1 MPRRARCGRAFASL
15 LAFAIMVPV
24 TVPGTAAADGARPQV
39 NPEERAAAMIRP
51 AVMYLAGQTYG
62 QVRLPG
68 GQLLSQF
75 GAGST
80 FPFVATWGC
89 TGFVVNPD
97 GWVATAGHC
106 VDPSTAKDLILKN
119 AASAYMDQFPDAPSG
134 RDLVAT
140 IEWLQKNARVEGDIP
155 DRGPEFSLTVLYGT
169 GTKVA
174 GKMPATVMDFRP
186 LGKGDVALLKVEQHN
201 LPSSELASDADVSIG
216 TSILAVGFP
225 QVTQRITGPSLD
237 PTNKSGTVSK
247 KSTMESI
254 PEYEINAAVTEGMSG
269 GPTIELNGEVI
280 GLNSFAPADEPQ
292 PFNFIAPA
300 DRLAV
305 MLAGKGV
312 KPMLGPAD
320 VYYRKGLDHYYS
332 GHYSDA
338 IKDFDQTLALSPD
351 YPGLADLRTNA
362 ANLRQQYGDVSV
374 FHSSHLLWY
383 TISGALLLLAVGGR
397 VAFVVLRSRRQ
408 RLAEAASHAP
418 LPIQGVH
425 EETGAVKP
433 LRIVPAEQST
443 ATEPHFCANC
453 GAEHHPAEIFCP
465 NCGTQ
470 ISRGESA

>member
-1 MPRRARCGRAFASL
+1 
-15 LAFAIMVPV
+15 MVLV
-24 TVPGTAAADGARPQV
+24 AAPGTASADGRPQV

-62 QVRLPG
+62 QVRLPS
-68 GQLLSQF
+68 GQMLSQF

-119 AASAYMDQFPDAPSG
+119 AASAYMDQFPDSPAG
-134 RDLVAT
+134 RDSVAT
-140 IEWLQKNARVEGDIP
+140 IEWLQKNARVEGDTP
-155 DRGPEFSLTVLYGT
+155 DRGPETSLTVLYGT

-174 GKMPATVMDFRP
+174 GKMAATVVDFRP
-186 LGKGDVALLKVEQHN
+186 LGKGDVALLKVEKHN
-201 LPSSELASDADVSIG
+201 MPSVELASDANVSIG

-225 QVTQRITGPSLD
+225 EVTQRITGPSLD

-247 KSTMESI
+247 KLTMESI

-269 GPTIELNGEVI
+269 GPTIDLNGKVI
-280 GLNSFAPADEPQ
+280 GVNSFAPAGEPQ

-305 MLAGKGV
+305 MLAGKGF
-312 KPMLGPAD
+312 KPILGPAD
-320 VYYRKGLDHYYS
+320 TYYRKGLDHYYA
-332 GHYSDA
+332 GHYRDA
-338 IKDFDQTLALSPD
+338 IKDFDQTLVLSPD

-374 FHSSHLLWY
+374 FHSSNLLWY
-383 TISGALLLLAVGGR
+383 IVSGALLLLAVGGR
-397 VAFVVLRSRRQ
+397 VAFVVLRTRRQ
-408 RLAEAASHAP
+408 RLAEAEAATSPDGPSSIPGA
-418 LPIQGVH
+418 H
-425 EETGAVKP
+425 EKTCAVKP
-433 LRIVPAEQST
+433 LRIVPAQRST
-443 ATEPHFCANC
+443 ATGPHFCANC
-453 GAEHHPAEIFCP
+453 GAEHHPAENFCP
-465 NCGTQ
+465 NCGKQ